1 MVQLI
6 YYVGV
11 VRSSSLPFFSYHL
24 FPRIVVEMPKK
35 KPKIGGAVLNADFS
49 YFFYV
54 AQSDPSFDLFIIIT
68 LYISILIY

>member
-1 MVQLI
+1 MWE
-6 YYVGV
+6 
-11 VRSSSLPFFSYHL
+11 SSGRRRYLSSPIIFFL
-24 FPRIVVEMPKK
+24 VVEMPKK

-68 LYISILIY
+68 LYIIILIY

>member
-1 MVQLI
+1 
-6 YYVGV
+6 
-11 VRSSSLPFFSYHL
+11 
-24 FPRIVVEMPKK
+24 MPKK

>member
-1 MVQLI
+1 MWE
-6 YYVGV
+6 
-11 VRSSSLPFFSYHL
+11 SSGRRRYLSSPIIFFL
-24 FPRIVVEMPKK
+24 VLVEMPKK

>member
-1 MVQLI
+1 VVQLI

-24 FPRIVVEMPKK
+24 FPRIVEMPKK